1 MHRLTECLVLCL
13 LLAVSTAHAT
23 DALVDLPE
31 RWSGTLQVVP
41 AAELEGQPRD
51 IRQTLEEAR
60 QLVNSA
66 LQADATA
73 HDLAEAYGELGALY
87 HVHLMYTH
95 AAHCY
100 TNAMALDPESFRWA
114 YYHAT
119 LAQNLGQT
127 DVAIMRYEHARTLNP
142 GYKALDLHLANAWLD
157 RNELDKAR
165 TGFES
170 TRNAEG
176 LEAASLYGLGHIA
189 LLQRDYPGAIA
200 FFNQA
205 LELQPMASS
214 IHYPLAQALRAT
226 GDREGARVHLEQRG
240 VLEPRVKDPQIDA
253 LNAMKNNAAV
263 HYVRGMKAVRSGE
276 FEVAVKFFARGLS
289 MEPDNTHARISLA
302 RALYLA
308 DNAPA
313 AEQELRTVLA
323 REPDNVF
330 TLFLL
335 GLLYDGADKH
345 AEAMRL
351 YQLALSQDPGHAGAN
366 FYLGNYYYREG
377 RFAEAARHYEAV
389 IQVEPKHLGA
399 HMLLL
404 AAREHDGVADTALAG
419 SLRNAITN
427 LPEQP
432 LLTLRLVQLL
442 ALSGDPAVRDPVE
455 SQRLATILVEQQSQ
469 PPHQEALALALAA
482 NGDFEQATA
491 IQKALVAMAFMSAP
505 GEVDRLSRIQSRYED
520 GLLPSADDF
529 AKLSVIPV
537 PPIDVSGTFRNYL
550 AVKPY

>member
-1 MHRLTECLVLCL
+1 MRRLTECLVLCL

-23 DALVDLPE
+23 DALVELPE

-66 LQADATA
+66 LQADAAA

-100 TNAMALDPESFRWA
+100 TNAMALDPENFRWA
-114 YYHAT
+114 YYYAT

-127 DVAIMRYEHARTLNP
+127 DVAITRYEHARTLNP

-165 TGFES
+165 TGFET
-170 TRNAEG
+170 TRDAEG

-189 LLQRDYPGAIA
+189 LLQRDYPEAIA
-200 FFNQA
+200 CFNQA

-226 GDREGARVHLEQRG
+226 GDREGAKIHLEQRG

-289 MEPDNTHARISLA
+289 MEPDNSHARISLA

-308 DNAPA
+308 DKAPA

-330 TLFLL
+330 ALFLL

-345 AEAMRL
+345 VESMRL
-351 YQLALSQDPGHAGAN
+351 YQLALRQDPGHAGAN

-404 AAREHDGVADTALAG
+404 AAREHAGVADSVLAG
-419 SLRNAITN
+419 SLRTAITN

-432 LLTLRLVQLL
+432 LLSLRLAQLL

-455 SQRLATILVEQQSQ
+455 SQRLATILVEQQPQ

-505 GEVDRLSRIQSRYED
+505 GEVDRLSRVQSRYAD
-520 GLLPSADDF
+520 GQLPSADDF
-529 AKLSVIPV
+529 ARLSAIPV
-537 PPIDVSGTFRNYL
+537 PAVDVSGTFRNYL